1 VSKSLSQTINTKYQV
16 WVAHHMTHFDNL
28 RPIFEA
34 GELRSYNLM
43 RGQSYRNLA
52 NEDVQAGRAAIMVP
66 ATQKPL
72 HDYVP
77 LYLGFKTP
85 MVAINQNHNENLL
98 FLRFSLDILATPG
111 SVVCDGNARSNASK
125 FYLFSG
131 PDVFSN
137 LDVAAIRSVKY
148 AKAPELKRKKQAE
161 IFILDRLPMSQ
172 MLDMICY
179 SESAKTRALSIL
191 SEFGIK
197 KTVTVNQGWYF
208 VNSPQ
213 PTPKEG

>member
-1 VSKSLSQTINTKYQV
+1 
-16 WVAHHMTHFDNL
+16 
-28 RPIFEA
+28 
-34 GELRSYNLM
+34 
-43 RGQSYRNLA
+43 
-52 NEDVQAGRAAIMVP
+52 
-66 ATQKPL
+66 
-72 HDYVP
+72 
-77 LYLGFKTP
+77 
-85 MVAINQNHNENLL
+85 MVAINQNHNEDLL
-98 FLRFSLDILATPG
+98 FLRFSLDILATSG

-131 PDVFSN
+131 PDVFAN
-137 LDVAAIRSVKY
+137 LDFAAIRSVKY

-161 IFILDRLPMSQ
+161 ILILDRLPISQ

-179 SESAKTRALSIL
+179 SESAKTRALSNL
-191 SEFGIK
+191 SEFGIE